1 MRLDKYLA
9 DCGAGTRSEIKKII
23 KSGGVQVLGV
33 EKPKADL
40 QIDPETA
47 GVILWGKKLV
57 YRKFIYLMMNKP
69 QGYISATWDKKLPT
83 VLDLVPEEYQHFEP
97 FPVGRLDIDTEG
109 LCLITNDGQ
118 LAHRL
123 LSPVSHIPK
132 IYTAQIN
139 MPATKED
146 IEAFKKGITLDDGYL
161 CKPALLEM
169 MDDATSVRVTITEG
183 KFHQVKRMF
192 EACGK
197 KVLYLKRIAMNQ
209 LLLDENLELGEV
221 RELTNEEILLLD
233 TKKEEDDLWKQE

>member
-47 GVILWGKKLV
+47 GVMLWGKKLV

-83 VLDLVPEEYQHFEP
+83 VLNLVPEEYQHFEP

-139 MPATKED
+139 MPVTKED

-161 CKPALLEM
+161 CKPALLETT
-169 MDDATSVRVTITEG
+169 DDETSVYVTITEG

-209 LLLDENLELGEV
+209 LVLDENLELGEV
-221 RELTNEEILLLD
+221 RELTDEEILLLD
-233 TKKEEDDLWKQE
+233 WKKEEDDLWKQE

>member
-23 KSGGVQVLGV
+23 KGGGVQVLGV

-40 QIDPETA
+40 QIDPEKA
-47 GVILWGKKLV
+47 GVMLWGKKLV

-139 MPATKED
+139 MPVTKED

-161 CKPALLEM
+161 CKSALLETT
-169 MDDATSVRVTITEG
+169 DDETSVCVTITEG

-209 LLLDENLELGEV
+209 LVLDENLELGEV
-221 RELTNEEILLLD
+221 RELTDEEILLLD
-233 TKKEEDDLWKQE
+233 RKKEEDDLWKQE

>member
-23 KSGGVQVLGV
+23 KSGVVQVLGV

-209 LLLDENLELGEV
+209 LLLDENLDLGEV

>member
-40 QIDPETA
+40 QIDPEKA
-47 GVILWGKKLV
+47 GVMLWGKKLV

-118 LAHRL
+118 LAHRF

-139 MPATKED
+139 MPVTKED

-161 CKPALLEM
+161 CKPALLET
-169 MDDATSVRVTITEG
+169 MDDETSVCVTITEG

-209 LLLDENLELGEV
+209 LVLDENLELGEV
-221 RELTNEEILLLD
+221 RELTDEEILLLD
-233 TKKEEDDLWKQE
+233 RKKEEDDLWKQE

>member
-47 GVILWGKKLV
+47 GVMLWGKKLV

-97 FPVGRLDIDTEG
+97 FPVGRLDVDTEG

-139 MPATKED
+139 MPVTKED

-161 CKPALLEM
+161 CKPALLETT
-169 MDDATSVRVTITEG
+169 DDETSVCVTITEG

-209 LLLDENLELGEV
+209 LVLDENLELGEV
-221 RELTNEEILLLD
+221 RELTDEEILLLD
-233 TKKEEDDLWKQE
+233 RKKEEDDLWKQE

>member
-97 FPVGRLDIDTEG
+97 FPAGRLDIDTEG

-132 IYTAQIN
+132 IYTVQIN
-139 MPATKED
+139 MPVTKED

>member
-47 GVILWGKKLV
+47 YVILWGKKLV

-139 MPATKED
+139 MPVTKED

-161 CKPALLEM
+161 CKPALLET
-169 MDDATSVRVTITEG
+169 MDDETSVRVTITEG

-197 KVLYLKRIAMNQ
+197 KVLYLKRVAMNQ
-209 LLLDENLELGEV
+209 LVLDENLELGEV

-233 TKKEEDDLWKQE
+233 TKKEEDDLWKKE

>member
-209 LLLDENLELGEV
+209 LVLDENLELGEV

>member
-209 LLLDENLELGEV
+209 LLLDGNLDLGEV

-233 TKKEEDDLWKQE
+233 TKREEDDLWKQE